1 MESSNSCHLGSEKS
15 GKKTS
20 KQKHM
25 KATTE
30 AALSS
35 GSFELGQEEVSLL
48 FIQHR
53 GPQNGW

>member
-1 MESSNSCHLGSEKS
+1 
-15 GKKTS
+15 
-20 KQKHM
+20 M

-53 GPQNGW
+53 GPQNG